1 SEDDAPPAPPRPLV
15 IKRWNLP
22 TWQVAPDKSRG
33 INVFIDPNGPWVV
46 TQSSPPPNLGRFNQ
60 PPVQPIS
67 WNAPPAETSP
77 QARVTGSGTY
87 VKYAQGN
94 GKLSPEIHEQ
104 TTDRKLLTLRD
115 TAVRSACI
123 TPDGKRIIVLSPRS
137 TYPAHDVIKIPSG
150 ETVHHPE
157 RPSK

>member
-1 SEDDAPPAPPRPLV
+1 IRFGHRSADAQPPLANSADSALGSADVAKNSVLKQSEDDAPPAPPRPLV

-67 WNAPPAETSP
+67 WNAATGETRP
-77 QARVTGSGTY
+77 EARVTGSGTY
-87 VKYAQGN
+87 VKYAQVN

-115 TAVRSACI
+115 
-123 TPDGKRIIVLSPRS
+123 
-137 TYPAHDVIKIPSG
+137 
-150 ETVHHPE
+150 
-157 RPSK
+157 